1 VIHTNRT
8 VARFGGDA
16 MLVFSLVVVQWLG
29 SEIGGAIPI
38 PILPVFLTEILTLYL
53 LVVIARVL
61 GVMYYVNR
69 ERLGW
74 FRL

>member
-1 VIHTNRT
+1 
-8 VARFGGDA
+8 
-16 MLVFSLVVVQWLG
+16 VVVQWLG